1 MTDTE
6 SLRAEIERI
15 DRELI
20 RLIGKRVQAA
30 HRMGRAKRAGG
41 LTMLDPAQ
49 EAVVIRRAAT
59 LARAARLPEEQIR
72 DIFWQLVALS
82 RRVQLDSEGD
92 VRGE

>member
-20 RLIGKRVQAA
+20 GLIGKRVQAA
-30 HRMGRAKRAGG
+30 NRMGRAKRAAG

-59 LARAARLPEEQIR
+59 LARAARLPEEEIR

-82 RRVQLDSEGD
+82 RRVQVDSEGN
-92 VRGE
+92 VGGG

>member
-20 RLIGKRVQAA
+20 GLIGKRVQAA
-30 HRMGRAKRAGG
+30 HSMGRAKRAAG
-41 LTMLDPAQ
+41 LTMRDPAQ

-59 LARAARLPEEQIR
+59 LARAARLPEEEIR

-82 RRVQLDSEGD
+82 RRVQQDSEGD
-92 VRGE
+92 VGGG

>member
-6 SLRAEIERI
+6 SLRGEIERI

-20 RLIGKRVQAA
+20 GLIGKRLQVAD
-30 HRMGRAKRAGG
+30 RMGRAKRAAG

-59 LARAARLPEEQIR
+59 LARAARLPEEEIR

-82 RRVQLDSEGD
+82 RRVQQDSEGD
-92 VRGE
+92 VRG

>member
-6 SLRAEIERI
+6 SLRGEIERI

-20 RLIGKRVQAA
+20 GLIGKRLQVAD
-30 HRMGRAKRAGG
+30 RMGRAKRAAG

-59 LARAARLPEEQIR
+59 LARAARLPEEEIR

-82 RRVQLDSEGD
+82 RRVQQDSEGD
-92 VRGE
+92 VHG

>member
-20 RLIGKRVQAA
+20 RLIGERVQVASE
-30 HRMGRAKRAGG
+30 MGKAKRIAG
-41 LTMLDPAQ
+41 LLMLDPAQ

-59 LARAARLPEEQIR
+59 LARAAQLPEEEIR

-82 RRVQLDSEGD
+82 RRVRVDSEGD
-92 VRGE
+92 VGGR

>member
-6 SLRAEIERI
+6 SLRGEIERI

-20 RLIGKRVQAA
+20 GLIGKRLQVAD
-30 HRMGRAKRAGG
+30 RMGRAKRAAG

-59 LARAARLPEEQIR
+59 LARAARLPEEEIR

>member
-6 SLRAEIERI
+6 SLRGEIERI

-20 RLIGKRVQAA
+20 GLIGKRLQVAD
-30 HRMGRAKRAGG
+30 RMGRAKRAAG

-49 EAVVIRRAAT
+49 EAVVLRRAAT
-59 LARAARLPEEQIR
+59 LARAARLPEEEIR

-82 RRVQLDSEGD
+82 RRVQQDSEGD
-92 VRGE
+92 VRG